1 MLKTHLRP
9 VNDGYANSP
18 AQWFA
23 SVPNAESVVDDS
35 KIDMAW
41 LRVTLADNQRRSL
54 ARLRIVR
61 LAIYTLA
68 VAGLIALISL
78 VAWIEVT
85 MPGR

>member
-9 VNDGYANSP
+9 VNDGYSNSP

-23 SVPNAESVVDDS
+23 SVPNAETVVDDS

-41 LRVTLADNQRRSL
+41 LRT
-54 ARLRIVR
+54 VR

-78 VAWIEVT
+78 VVWIEVT